1 MIQQLYFKYMAKKDE
16 YTCPTKH
23 KNKDIHTNFIHYRR
37 KLETT
42 QWSSSREWHTNL
54 LHIPIMENKPAI

>member
-16 YTCPTKH
+16 YICPTKH
-23 KNKDIHTNFIHYRR
+23 KNKNIHTNFIHYRR

-42 QWSSSREWHTNL
+42 QMVIIKRMSYTL
-54 LHIPIMENKPAI
+54 LRIPIVEKKPAI